1 MPRQE
6 HVFSLFVASP
16 GDVEDERDRL
26 EEIIRELNITWS
38 REFGIRLEL
47 IRWETHA
54 YPGIGEDAQAVINEQ
69 IPADHDLF
77 IGIMWCRYGT
87 PTGRAGSGTI
97 EEFQLAKSR
106 YDKEPA
112 SIRLM
117 FYFKDT
123 PVPPS
128 KLDLDQLAKV
138 AAFRKSLGNE
148 GALYWT
154 FSTLAEFDKLLRLH
168 ITRQVQVWHNQLKN
182 QQIEFAVPVPKGKIL
197 KAPTSTT
204 DISDEDEELGLL
216 DLVEIS
222 EERFHDLT
230 NITMRIATLTEELG
244 VKIAAHSQEMNELV
258 VAAQGSVDRSVA
270 KRLITRAAGDMDQ
283 YVARMEAELPLF
295 GQNLDEGMHAV
306 IRSAMLSVELG
317 AAYTEQEQVRE
328 SIQAILV
335 FRDTLA
341 HTELQI
347 QEFRTT
353 VAALPRMT
361 STLNKSKRKVVSVLD
376 RLIEQLGS
384 GQSLSNEAEQLV
396 RTLLDAPQGEPVE
409 ARAKV
414 LRPFGLCAGEFTVPE
429 DFDAPLPEDILK
441 TFEGL

>member
-1 MPRQE
+1 
-6 HVFSLFVASP
+6 
-16 GDVEDERDRL
+16 
-26 EEIIRELNITWS
+26 
-38 REFGIRLEL
+38 
-47 IRWETHA
+47 
-54 YPGIGEDAQAVINEQ
+54 
-69 IPADHDLF
+69 
-77 IGIMWCRYGT
+77 MWCRYGT

-182 QQIEFAVPVPKGKIL
+182 QHIEFAVPVPKGKIL